1 MLVQVNFIGEASGC
15 YSGGMQSQS
24 SQSNKARR
32 RKEGL
37 PAITP
42 EAICDAAISLT
53 KEKGLEG
60 WSMRDLAAE
69 LDAYVRVIYYHV
81 GDRDAVTSLVIE
93 RVLSEVAIPS
103 AASGWR
109 AWFDDLLRGLRDVMR
124 RYPGVAKRFALVGPG
139 GHAARAIA
147 ETGISLLRE
156 AGFGELSVPAFSLLL
171 EQTCQF
177 VAQEDDRDALP
188 SLRKSAASEYAAC
201 AGVPGGMG
209 DLSKSVAHATTSE
222 SSLRRYYDDSFDFF
236 LRTVLDGLEVRLSN
250 MRG

>member
-1 MLVQVNFIGEASGC
+1 MH
-15 YSGGMQSQS
+15 SQD
-24 SQSNKARR
+24 SQNSKARR

-42 EAICDAAISLT
+42 EVICDAAISLT

-93 RVLSEVAIPS
+93 RVLSEASIPS
-103 AASGWR
+103 VTAGWR
-109 AWFDDLLRGLRDVMR
+109 PWFADLLRGLRGVMR

-139 GHAARAIA
+139 AHAAKAIA

-156 AGFGELSVPAFSLLL
+156 AGFGELAVPAFSLLL

-188 SLRKSAASEYAAC
+188 GLRKSAASEYAAC
-201 AGVPGGMG
+201 AGAPGGVG
-209 DLSKSVAHATTSE
+209 DLSKSVAHATASE
-222 SSLRRYYDDSFDFF
+222 SSLRQYYDDSFYFF
-236 LRTVLDGLEVRLSN
+236 LETVLDGLEVRLS
-250 MRG
+250 RLPS